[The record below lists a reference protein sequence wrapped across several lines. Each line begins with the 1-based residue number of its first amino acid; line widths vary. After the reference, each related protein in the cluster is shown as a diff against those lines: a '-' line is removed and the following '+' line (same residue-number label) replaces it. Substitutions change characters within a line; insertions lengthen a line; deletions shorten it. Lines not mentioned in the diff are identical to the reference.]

1 MWKCWKERR
10 DKTEIYFK
18 KDNNHLQRRK
28 NRPGFILQ
36 RVISQEEM
44 IKKKQGRLGI

>member
-36 RVISQEEM
+36 RGNKPRRDD
-44 IKKKQGRLGI
+44 KKETR